1 MEIIYNVI
9 RAISILL
16 IFPGGIMAVD
26 EPKYDLI
33 IKAENYEIRSYY
45 KTLVAE
51 TLIDD
56 SFENSGNRAF
66 RILADYIFG
75 NNLSKTKID
84 MTAPVTMQKNSIE
97 ISKSTKMLQSMTANG
112 YLFQFT
118 MPEKFTIENIPTPN
132 DSRVLIKSI
141 DKRKVAVYSYSGSWS
156 EEKYKNNLK
165 KFKDLLKVDS
175 IATTGEPI
183 FARYNSPFQL
193 WFLRRNE
200 IMFQIIP

>member
-26 EPKYDLI
+26 EPKYEII

-118 MPEKFTIENIPTPN
+118 I
-132 DSRVLIKSI
+132 R
-141 DKRKVAVYSYSGSWS
+141 
-156 EEKYKNNLK
+156 
-165 KFKDLLKVDS
+165 
-175 IATTGEPI
+175 
-183 FARYNSPFQL
+183 
-193 WFLRRNE
+193 
-200 IMFQIIP
+200 

>member
-1 MEIIYNVI
+1 
-9 RAISILL
+9 
-16 IFPGGIMAVD
+16 
-26 EPKYDLI
+26 
-33 IKAENYEIRSYY
+33 
-45 KTLVAE
+45 
-51 TLIDD
+51 
-56 SFENSGNRAF
+56 
-66 RILADYIFG
+66 
-75 NNLSKTKID
+75 
-84 MTAPVTMQKNSIE
+84 
-97 ISKSTKMLQSMTANG
+97 
-112 YLFQFT
+112 
-118 MPEKFTIENIPTPN
+118 MPEKFTIVNIPTPN

-141 DKRKVAVYSYSGSWS
+141 DKRKVAVYSYSYSGSWS